1 MQLFE
6 NHEKKK
12 MKQKAIKTFKKNY
25 GIDRGEN
32 DNDNDNLNGIEMKDN
47 DDNDFSTNIS
57 EIKKFD
63 INNN

>member
-1 MQLFE
+1 ME
-6 NHEKKK
+6 NDCEKICTKEKKPNEL
-12 MKQKAIKTFKKNY
+12 IFNN
-25 GIDRGEN
+25 DN